1 MDYQHHQTVLDKN
14 IVDEEEFVANDENAL
29 ERSTGDYTEEGLY
42 FIVKY
47 KLWNKTNKVFFF
59 IISCI
64 CLFV

>member
-47 KLWNKTNKVFFF
+47 KL
-59 IISCI
+59 
-64 CLFV
+64 